1 MLTVPATLES
11 VDTEY
16 LRLSFCH
23 ITAKQSTGQLL
34 NFVVLPRTAEQ
45 NESYFYFDREIH
57 HEGLGSNYNTIRG
70 TSSQTITGKNSKKKT
85 GNIPKTVVDKS
96 KQYDLACHH

>member
-45 NESYFYFDREIH
+45 NESYLPTLIAKFIMKDLEAITTPS
-57 HEGLGSNYNTIRG
+57 EGPHPKPSLEKILNKKNRKHS
-70 TSSQTITGKNSKKKT
+70 KNS
-85 GNIPKTVVDKS
+85 GG
-96 KQYDLACHH
+96 